1 MKPISNTDT
10 PELSTGY
17 RQRFGALGRLYGEAA
32 LGHLARAHIAVVG
45 LGGVGSWAAEALART
60 GVGTLTLIELDGVCV
75 TNTNRQLHA
84 LEGYIGA
91 SKNQVVSDRLKAIN
105 PELTIHSEETFLTR
119 DNVDTLIGPQHDIVI
134 DAIDAAHIKAHL
146 VAYCSR
152 QKMRLIT
159 VGSSGGKRDP
169 RQIACNDLAQTTYD
183 PMLRKVRNLLYRHHG
198 FRKDAKRRFRVDA
211 IYSHEQMHFP
221 QLDGSVCKGD
231 KGNRDP
237 DSGVKLDCGGGLGSV
252 LMVTGSFGFA
262 AAAQAVERY
271 LQDCSVL
278 KAKK

>member
-1 MKPISNTDT
+1 MTLT
-10 PELSTGY
+10 PAY
-17 RQRFGALGRLYGEAA
+17 RQRFGALARLYGEPA
-32 LGHLARAHIAVVG
+32 LEHLAGAHFAIVG

-105 PELTIHSEETFLTR
+105 PELTVHSEETFLTSDNIEQLINR
-119 DNVDTLIGPQHDIVI
+119 DHDVVI
-134 DAIDAAHIKAHL
+134 DAIDSAHIKAHL
-146 VAYCSR
+146 VAYISR
-152 QKMRLIT
+152 LKGRLVT

-169 RQIACNDLAQTTYD
+169 KQIVCSDLAQTAYD
-183 PMLRKVRNLLYRHHG
+183 PMLRKVRNLLFRHYG

-211 IYSHEQMHFP
+211 IYSNEQMHFP
-221 QLDGSVCKGD
+221 QLDGSVCVGD

-237 DSGVKLDCGGGLGSV
+237 DSGVKLDCGGGLGSAV
-252 LMVTGSFGFA
+252 MVTGSFGFA
-262 AAAQAVERY
+262 AASQAVERY
-271 LQDCSVL
+271 LQDRGC
-278 KAKK
+278 